1 MSYLGPVDLD
11 ALRSDE
17 DKNRA
22 ELQATEFGIVPD
34 KLFRKEHPG
43 KGESWEG
50 TGGLVMP
57 DVLRD
62 SYTYGASSSD
72 RITKKENTGSNDGFS
87 LEDGT
92 NPFA

>member
-50 TGGLVMP
+50 TEGLVMP

-62 SYTYGASSSD
+62 SYNYGVSSSD
-72 RITKKENTGSNDGFS
+72 RITKKEHTGSNDGFS